1 MAEQT
6 TTPGASVPGPST
18 GTTQSEVLV
27 PGTFSCF
34 RPVQPQSSPSPQ
46 MVTGYTGGSTVEP
59 LYNGHIG
66 AGRFV
71 HYKEVSFIGRLV
83 QECICNPYY
92 MS

>member
-1 MAEQT
+1 MQ
-6 TTPGASVPGPST
+6 ST
-18 GTTQSEVLV
+18 GERNDVDGWAGVIPFTIVAN
-27 PGTFSCF
+27 
-34 RPVQPQSSPSPQ
+34 
-46 MVTGYTGGSTVEP
+46 TVEP